1 MAIDYTTNKQSFTG
15 AVDVIQFTFQIPYF
29 ETSDINVTREDTDG
43 TITKLTYD
51 ATPVG
56 GDQFKVDATN
66 NNPADGGRITL
77 GADST
82 IGSVYTIERIV
93 PFTQQYNLQEGST
106 IDPTALNKALDRVVA
121 QNQQQNDNLSK
132 SIIFPTTDPD
142 TTTYDVS
149 ATTSRANK
157 ALGFDASGSV
167 TEIDLVSTGAVSG
180 DTSAG
185 ISISDNIIRA
195 KVDNSTTQFSD
206 GNIAVKTVGTS
217 NIADDAVTLA
227 KMQNISSNRLIGR
240 TGSEGDPAG
249 NIGEIYIDPDIS
261 TTSPNNDSIPSAK
274 AVKDYVD
281 DKALTDHTY
290 VAITQGTGAGGTPSD
305 TTVVITGG
313 ISKTFSASNYSNNAS
328 DTIQAAIDAIP
339 KNLNGY
345 HIYFRFGLATPSPN
359 HTIRIEQFISFNDF
373 SSGTVVIESKNSDD
387 YAVGTSSSK
396 SNRLASTG
404 TSIYDL
410 IRFRSCSRVLVKGLG
425 FYQTTGNTVNYGS
438 VLLAD
443 SIPFIEIIYC
453 YFQGIGI
460 TAAATP
466 ANGGDQRGVT
476 FQNGTAGN
484 IIYSYISN
492 VRFGIFVVR
501 SSHLYTRDNNA
512 ASGSGTVIPEYG
524 QRVNAS
530 LLQPRGSVVG
540 GSTADYQVVYNGLVV
555 DSGGTILT

>member
-82 IGSVYTIERIV
+82 VGSVYTIERIV

-121 QNQQQNDNLSK
+121 QNQQQEDNLGK
-132 SIIFPTTDPD
+132 SIVFPVTDPD

-157 ALGFDASGSV
+157 ALGFDASGNV

-185 ISISDNIIRA
+185 ISLANNIIRA
-195 KVDNSTTQFSD
+195 KVDNSTTQFSG

-217 NIADDAVTLA
+217 NIADNAVTHA
-227 KMQNISSNRLIGR
+227 KYQDIDNNRVIGNLSG
-240 TGSEGDPAG
+240 TVA
-249 NIGEIYIDPDIS
+249 
-261 TTSPNNDSIPSAK
+261 SPNGVEVDLDLSAVQNHTTIATAK
-274 AVKDYVD
+274 AIKDYVD
-281 DKALTDHTY
+281 DKALKDHTY
-290 VAITQGTGAGGTPSD
+290 VQITQGGGEGGTPSN

-313 ISKTFSASNYSNNAS
+313 MSGTFNAS
-328 DTIQAAIDAIP
+328 DYHNNARNTIQAAIESIP

-345 HIYFRFGLATPSPN
+345 NVYFRFGLASPSSN
-359 HTIRIEQFISFNDF
+359 YHIRIESNLYFNHF
-373 SSGTVVIESKNSDD
+373 SNGQVVITSSNVND
-387 YAVGTSSSK
+387 YASSATSSK
-396 SNRLASTG
+396 SNRIVSQGTG
-404 TSIYDL
+404 IVQL
-410 IRFRSCSRVLVKGLG
+410 ITVRSCSDVVIRGIG
-425 FYQTTGNTVNYGS
+425 FYQTTGTVNYSQVIYLHS
-438 VLLAD
+438 VPYI
-443 SIPFIEIIYC
+443 SIYRCYIEGYSTN
-453 YFQGIGI
+453 
-460 TAAATP
+460 TAP
-466 ANGGDQRGVT
+466 ASGADQRGIT
-476 FQNGTAGN
+476 FDQGTVGRV
-484 IIYSYISN
+484 SDTYISN
-492 VRFGIFVVR
+492 VFFGMELRQSCHI
-501 SSHLYTRDNNA
+501 YTEDNSA
-512 ASGSGTVIPEYG
+512 AGTPPVYG
-524 QRVNAS
+524 HRVDAS
-530 LLQPRGSVVG
+530 LLQSRGSIVG
-540 GSTADYQVVYNGLVV
+540 GSTANLQTVYNGLIV
-555 DSGGTILT
+555 SSGGGTIITTSGNL